1 MNKARKKE
9 GRKENNTG
17 TQANVL
23 IFWKQFKIYL
33 GKQATHSENISWYKA
48 MYPEWP
54 RYCGPSELIRRRHH
68 R

>member
-9 GRKENNTG
+9 GRKEKNTG

-33 GKQATHSENISWYKA
+33 GKQATHK
-48 MYPEWP
+48 
-54 RYCGPSELIRRRHH
+54 
-68 R
+68 